1 MPPELTF
8 PPGLTVRGAALGDI
22 TSVAALLRAS
32 KEFDA
37 GEPSVTVEGVE
48 SEWMLP
54 GLDPAIDVLLVFDRD
69 RVVASAEVP
78 GWRAEATVHPDARER
93 GIGTAILQWI
103 ERRAIERAEAGTKVR
118 VGQTVVDTS
127 VDAISLFV
135 RHGYTPRHTSWVL
148 CCPDDVTIEHP
159 ALPRGVVIR
168 PFDPG
173 GEEEQVY
180 RVVEDAF
187 NEWPT
192 REPSTFAEWQS
203 GVTGRSDFDP
213 TLLFVAA
220 LGDEVIG
227 VSSGIEYEDEGWV
240 QQLAVRRD
248 HRNQGPAK
256 RLLRKTFDE
265 FRRRGSP
272 AAALGPLFTDDDVY
286 VSPPPSGMGAFEG
299 RAEIE
304 THAQRTMGLI
314 TSANRVG
321 ELTEVAN
328 GVYSGSSEFVAEAA
342 PFVGDFEVTME
353 DGLMKRFEWI
363 RVETSSS

>member
-1 MPPELTF
+1 MPHEVIF
-8 PPGLTVRGAALGDI
+8 PPGLTVRGATLGDI

-32 KEFDA
+32 EEFDTGVA
-37 GEPSVTVEGVE
+37 SVTVEDVE

-54 GLDPAIDVLLVFDRD
+54 GFDPAIDVLLVFDRD

-93 GIGTAILQWI
+93 GIGTTILQWI
-103 ERRAIERAEAGTKVR
+103 ERRAVERAEAGTEVR

-148 CCPDDVTIEHP
+148 RLPDDVTIEHP
-159 ALPRGVVIR
+159 PLPRGVVLR

-173 GEEEQVY
+173 NEEEQVY

-192 REPSTFAEWQS
+192 RKPSTFAEWQS
-203 GVTGRSDFDP
+203 GVTGRTDFDP
-213 TLLFVAA
+213 TLLFVAVA
-220 LGDEVIG
+220 DREIVG
-227 VSSGIEYEDEGWV
+227 VSFGIPYDDEGWV

-248 HRNQGPAK
+248 HRNRGLAK
-256 RLLRKTFDE
+256 ALLRTTFDE

-272 AAALGPLFTDDDVY
+272 AVGVSTDSRTGALDLYLDV
-286 VSPPPSGMGAFEG
+286 GMVVRDSYTHYSKVLTAGNVV
-299 RAEIE
+299 RAE
-304 THAQRTMGLI
+304 T
-314 TSANRVG
+314 
-321 ELTEVAN
+321 
-328 GVYSGSSEFVAEAA
+328 
-342 PFVGDFEVTME
+342 
-353 DGLMKRFEWI
+353 
-363 RVETSSS
+363 

>member
-8 PPGLTVRGAALGDI
+8 PPGLTVRGATFGDI
-22 TSVAALLRAS
+22 PAVAALLRAS
-32 KEFDA
+32 EEFDT
-37 GEPSVTVEGVE
+37 GEPSVTVEDVE

-54 GLDPAIDVLLVFDRD
+54 GFDPAIDVLLVVDRD

-78 GWRAEATVHPDARER
+78 GWRAEATVHPEARGR
-93 GIGTAILQWI
+93 GIGTAILRWT
-103 ERRAIERAEAGTKVR
+103 ERRALERAEAGTEVR

-127 VDAISLFV
+127 VEAISLFV

-148 CCPDDVTIEHP
+148 RLPDDVTIEHP
-159 ALPRGVVIR
+159 PLPRGIAIR

-173 GEEEQVY
+173 SEEEQVH

-213 TLLFVAA
+213 TLLYVAA
-220 LGDEVIG
+220 VNDEVIG
-227 VSSGIEYEDEGWV
+227 VSFGIEYEDEGWV

-248 HRNQGPAK
+248 HRNQGLAK
-256 RLLRKTFDE
+256 ALLRTTFDE

-272 AAALGPLFTDDDVY
+272 AVGVSTDSRTGALDLYLDVGMVVRASY
-286 VSPPPSGMGAFEG
+286 THYSKILSPGE
-299 RAEIE
+299 RA
-304 THAQRTMGLI
+304 R
-314 TSANRVG
+314 
-321 ELTEVAN
+321 
-328 GVYSGSSEFVAEAA
+328 
-342 PFVGDFEVTME
+342 GD
-353 DGLMKRFEWI
+353 G
-363 RVETSSS
+363 

>member
-1 MPPELTF
+1 MPPQLIL
-8 PPGLTVRGAALGDI
+8 PPGLTVRGATYSDI
-22 TSVAALLRAS
+22 GPVAALLGAS
-32 KEFDA
+32 EEFDA
-37 GEPSVTVEGVE
+37 GEPSVTVEDVE

-54 GLDPAIDVLLVFDRD
+54 GFDPAVDVLLVFDRD

-78 GWRAEATVHPDARER
+78 GWRAEATVHPDARGR
-93 GIGTAILQWI
+93 GIGTAILRWI
-103 ERRAIERAEAGTKVR
+103 ERRALERAEAGTEVR

-148 CCPDDVTIEHP
+148 RLPDDVTIEHP
-159 ALPRGVVIR
+159 PLRRGVVIR

-173 GEEEQVY
+173 SEEEQVY

-220 LGDEVIG
+220 VNDEVTG
-227 VSSGIEYEDEGWV
+227 VSFGIEYEDEGWV

-248 HRNQGPAK
+248 HRNQGIAK
-256 RLLRKTFDE
+256 ALLRTTFDE

-272 AAALGPLFTDDDVY
+272 AVGVSTDSRTGALDLYLDVGMVVRASY
-286 VSPPPSGMGAFEG
+286 THYSKILSPGE
-299 RAEIE
+299 RAREN
-304 THAQRTMGLI
+304 A
-314 TSANRVG
+314 
-321 ELTEVAN
+321 
-328 GVYSGSSEFVAEAA
+328 
-342 PFVGDFEVTME
+342 
-353 DGLMKRFEWI
+353 
-363 RVETSSS
+363 

>member
-1 MPPELTF
+1 MPPEVTF
-8 PPGLTVRGAALGDI
+8 PPGLTVRGATYSDI
-22 TSVAALLRAS
+22 PSVAALLGAS
-32 KEFDA
+32 EEFDA
-37 GEPSVTVEGVE
+37 GEPSVTVEDVE

-54 GLDPAIDVLLVFDRD
+54 GFDPANDVLLVFDRD

-103 ERRAIERAEAGTKVR
+103 ERRAVERARAGTDVR
-118 VGQTVVDTS
+118 VGQTVVDTA

-148 CCPDDVTIEHP
+148 RLPDDITIEHP
-159 ALPRGVVIR
+159 PLPRGVAIR

-173 GEEEQVY
+173 SEEEQVY

-192 REPSTFAEWQS
+192 REPSTYAEWQS

-220 LGDEVIG
+220 IGDDVIG
-227 VSSGIEYEDEGWV
+227 ASFGIEYEDEGWV

-248 HRNQGPAK
+248 HRNQGIAK
-256 RLLRKTFDE
+256 ALLHTTFDE

-272 AAALGPLFTDDDVY
+272 AVGVSTDSRTGALDLYLDVGMVVRASY
-286 VSPPPSGMGAFEG
+286 THYSKILSPGD
-299 RAEIE
+299 RA
-304 THAQRTMGLI
+304 RG
-314 TSANRVG
+314 NV
-321 ELTEVAN
+321 
-328 GVYSGSSEFVAEAA
+328 
-342 PFVGDFEVTME
+342 
-353 DGLMKRFEWI
+353 
-363 RVETSSS
+363 